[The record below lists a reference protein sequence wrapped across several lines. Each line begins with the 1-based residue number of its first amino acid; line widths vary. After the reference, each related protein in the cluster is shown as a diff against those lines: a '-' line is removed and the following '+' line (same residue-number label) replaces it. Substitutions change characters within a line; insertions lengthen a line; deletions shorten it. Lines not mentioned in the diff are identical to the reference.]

1 MKNIIFL
8 ILLLSFICCINKS
21 EEYVLLCYSMRKNI
35 PHSNEIIA
43 EYCDTIINGKRFYSE
58 KSDKFY
64 ILNKIDSTIK
74 YSELQINDTLFVND
88 KNKAIVQN
96 TLIIDE
102 RIYYRCIVWSGNVTF
117 YSAHNKDFG
126 TLLAKFDYRTYL
138 KLNTAEK
145 RNAEQISIEKDFNT
159 AIELLKGY
167 GGWDF

>member
-96 TLIIDE
+96 
-102 RIYYRCIVWSGNVTF
+102 
-117 YSAHNKDFG
+117 
-126 TLLAKFDYRTYL
+126 
-138 KLNTAEK
+138 
-145 RNAEQISIEKDFNT
+145 ISV
-159 AIELLKGY
+159 
-167 GGWDF
+167 